1 MAGNGWDLE
10 LELRMRNSDV
20 KLCWP
25 GLESHWMAIGLDLSP
40 REVMIPS
47 IKKNLCYQV
56 WNLSVLEV
64 RGA

>member
-47 IKKNLCYQV
+47 IKENLCYQV